1 MLEKTGKKS
10 RFPNPSQ
17 ADRDGFLCYGGCL
30 EPQWLLDAYSHGIF
44 PWPDG
49 EDMPILWFSP
59 HVRTIIEFD
68 RFHISRR
75 LRQTLR
81 SSRFQITLDQA
92 FPHVIRHCATVPRE
106 RSGTWITEKMIQ
118 AYIRLAELGI
128 AHSLEVWQENALVGG
143 IYGVSIGGFF
153 AGESKFH
160 LVRDASKVAL
170 AWLVRHLQTRGY
182 QLFDVQLE
190 NSHLSQFHLTTIS
203 QKEYCQRLSRI
214 IHMPVEFG
222 NEIIWKRE
230 LF

>member
-1 MLEKTGKKS
+1 MSEES
-10 RFPNPSQ
+10 RFPDPSL
-17 ADRDGFLCYGGCL
+17 ADEDGLLCFGGSL
-30 EPQWLLDAYSHGIF
+30 EPDWILDAYSHGIF

-49 EDMPILWFSP
+49 EGMPISWFSP
-59 HVRTIIEFD
+59 HQRTIIEFD
-68 RFHISRR
+68 QFHISRR

-81 SSRFQITLDQA
+81 SNRFQITLDQA
-92 FPHVIRHCATVPRE
+92 FPQVIQHCATVARNE
-106 RSGTWITEKMIQ
+106 GGGTWITREMIR
-118 AYIRLAELGI
+118 AYNRLARLGI
-128 AHSLEVWQENALVGG
+128 AHSLEVWEESRLVGG
-143 IYGVSIGGFF
+143 IYGVSIGAFF

-203 QKEYCQRLSRI
+203 QEEYRRRLSQTI
-214 IHMPVEFG
+214 SLPVDFG
-222 NEIIWKRE
+222 SEISWERE